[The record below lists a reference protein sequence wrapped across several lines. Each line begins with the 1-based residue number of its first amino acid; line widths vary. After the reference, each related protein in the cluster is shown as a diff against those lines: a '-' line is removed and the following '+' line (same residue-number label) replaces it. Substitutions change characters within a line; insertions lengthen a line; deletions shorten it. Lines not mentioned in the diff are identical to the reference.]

1 MNKVRRVLAIIGLA
15 LIALMYILTIIFALM
30 QSPNSKNLL
39 MAAIFCT
46 IAVPVLLYAIQL
58 VAKVLPKF
66 GPKGNEMDDVESSDA
81 YDELEDSEQSDK

>member
-1 MNKVRRVLAIIGLA
+1 MNKARRVLAIIGLA

-30 QSPNSKNLL
+30 KSPDSKNFL

-46 IAVPVLLYAIQL
+46 IAVPVLIYAMQL

-66 GPKGNEMDDVESSDA
+66 GPKGKSDA
-81 YDELEDSEQSDK
+81 HDETNESKTSDEP